1 MNMNNLSGAENKSKR
16 TVWIVLVAVI
26 IIVAAFLA
34 FLSTHKDN
42 KKVPASNNPV
52 APSENNST
60 IPKIDSLMSYILPT
74 DWTKQNCGGSTEVV
88 LIVPAGKVS
97 PNCVALA
104 SSWPMKIIMDT
115 LNTTDCNQIKV
126 NNQQVTNHVCSSQL
140 INGSK
145 VFVSGTT
152 FNNKSRYG
160 KDTRVSDYFIDTPK
174 GVVKL
179 EYADDLSSPEDDY
192 QAQFDQIANSI
203 KVSK

>member
-1 MNMNNLSGAENKSKR
+1 MKMNNLSGAENKSKR
-16 TVWIVLVAVI
+16 ILWTALVVVI
-26 IIVAAFLA
+26 IIIAAFLA
-34 FLSTHKDN
+34 FLGTQKDN
-42 KKVPASNNPV
+42 KKVSTSNKPV
-52 APSENNST
+52 TPSENNST
-60 IPKIDSLMSYILPT
+60 IPKIDSLMSYTLPT

-104 SSWPMKIIMDT
+104 SSWPMKIVMDT

-126 NNQQVTNHVCSSQL
+126 NNQQVTNHVCSSQP

-145 VFVSGTT
+145 IFVSGTT
-152 FNNKSRYG
+152 FNNKSLYG
-160 KDTRVSDYFIDTPK
+160 RDTRVSDYFVNTPK